1 MGKEQIEFNLKRRM
15 LTETGWVYFC
25 RICGNYLNEDQFYKS
40 KSSPFKIDT
49 KCRLHYTKKNV
60 DDDSSMNYLKLDPL
74 SDEDFKG
81 AQRLLETLGYEF
93 GMDTPPIWKQFNIR
107 HNLDGIQED

>member
-81 AQRLLETLGYEF
+81 HR
-93 GMDTPPIWKQFNIR
+93 DCWR
-107 HNLDGIQED
+107 HLDMNLVWIHHPYGNNSI